1 MIHYNKKLKNKKS
14 YVFSKCRESFS
25 QNSTFIYDK
34 KKSPEVSIEGTYFH
48 IIKAI
53 FDKPQLTYPTMKNLE
68 AFPLSQEQDKNIYSH
83 NFIQHS
89 FGSSSH
95 SKENK

>member
-1 MIHYNKKLKNKKS
+1 MFLVNAEKAFHKIQHSFMI
-14 YVFSKCRESFS
+14 
-25 QNSTFIYDK
+25 K

-53 FDKPQLTYPTMKNLE
+53 FDKPQLTYPTMKSLE
-68 AFPLSQEQDKNIYSH
+68 AFPLSQEQDKNVYSH